1 MRDYKRVLLAGF
13 RGLDK
18 NLMKVIIGSFVVKTV
33 SKEGNVLE
41 TGKNEINP
49 SPYFFSKFA

>member
-1 MRDYKRVLLAGF
+1 MRDYKRVLLAGS

-33 SKEGNVLE
+33 SKEGNVLK